1 MDHEVTFTVAA
12 VTLLTCRLII
22 KKKKDNTNRIVPTR
36 TVNAHTDIQVS
47 VEWSLEDRK
56 RHLQWLE
63 PFQCW
68 FLMDVL

>member
-1 MDHEVTFTVAA
+1 MA
-12 VTLLTCRLII
+12 
-22 KKKKDNTNRIVPTR
+22 TR